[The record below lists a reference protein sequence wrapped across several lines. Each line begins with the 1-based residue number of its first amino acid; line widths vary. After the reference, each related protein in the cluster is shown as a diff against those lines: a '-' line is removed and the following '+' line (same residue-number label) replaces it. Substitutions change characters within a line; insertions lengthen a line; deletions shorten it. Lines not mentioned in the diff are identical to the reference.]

1 MVCQLAVAGA
11 RTSAVPE
18 SGCYGD
24 NKAGPASIE
33 LKYGFPLDV
42 CVHSTPGG
50 AESPDEVPGVGTD
63 CFLPSVSY
71 LAWIEYNSGKQHGV
85 KRSVDDSESAESSGT
100 ALAMLAAR
108 RGSKTALE
116 MAVLVRS

>member
-1 MVCQLAVAGA
+1 MQAYAGL
-11 RTSAVPE
+11 RCPE
-18 SGCYGD
+18 SGKLCD

-42 CVHSTPGG
+42 RVRGTPGG
-50 AESPDEVPGVGTD
+50 AESPDEVPGAGTA
-63 CFLPSVSY
+63 CLLASVSY

-85 KRSVDDSESAESSGT
+85 KRSVDDSESAESSGM